1 MTITWLGHA
10 CFALESGAYRIVTD
24 PWREVPGFG
33 EMKTEADAVYC
44 SHGHYDHAA
53 TETVTLRNG
62 GNSPFTVTE
71 VSSFH
76 DKVNGAKRGENAI
89 RIFGAEGIRVAHLG
103 DLGHLLDEAQTAFRA
118 FYNVESKNM
127 MREEREKIASA
138 LEKIDFDGTEIDEE
152 LLGEIPEEEMSAEE
166 KEAIAK
172 ALMAEKV
179 YKPAEVYVKKADES
193 KEMFSTAITFL
204 VFAALLLVFLVLNAM
219 NIITMFNNAP
229 SMALIGAMSIGC
241 CLVGINAIKRSRNAE
256 IASVEEEK
264 LTASLENWLDENI
277 TDELFDELKGEDL
290 SEEILYLRRTEII
303 KKRLNAD
310 YPDLDE
316 NYADELIEEFYN
328 KRFANEDAEP
338 DESAEDG
345 SGEESAEEN

>member
-1 MTITWLGHA
+1 
-10 CFALESGAYRIVTD
+10 
-24 PWREVPGFG
+24 
-33 EMKTEADAVYC
+33 
-44 SHGHYDHAA
+44 
-53 TETVTLRNG
+53 
-62 GNSPFTVTE
+62 
-71 VSSFH
+71 
-76 DKVNGAKRGENAI
+76 
-89 RIFGAEGIRVAHLG
+89 
-103 DLGHLLDEAQTAFRA
+103 
-118 FYNVESKNM
+118 
-127 MREEREKIASA
+127 
-138 LEKIDFDGTEIDEE
+138 
-152 LLGEIPEEEMSAEE
+152 MSAEE
-166 KEAIAK
+166 KETIAK

-179 YKPAEVYVKKADES
+179 YKPAEVYVKKADVS

-219 NIITMFNNAP
+219 DIITMFNNAP